1 MGVRYCMGVLSPS
14 PLTKNLLIIDNARE
28 REIGRARGHSA
39 ASLLIFCLWS
49 NNPATSTNLIVSTET
64 LSAANTQTPS
74 DSRHLHGYIL
84 QYILCYIYNMY
95 LCGRRNKITV
105 SNSDSEW
112 SVRQNQLANPLKIDG
127 IHFHRHI
134 DSCPHG
140 SSWGSS
146 VCGEGGGGHNQATQ

>member
-1 MGVRYCMGVLSPS
+1 
-14 PLTKNLLIIDNARE
+14 
-28 REIGRARGHSA
+28 
-39 ASLLIFCLWS
+39 
-49 NNPATSTNLIVSTET
+49 
-64 LSAANTQTPS
+64 
-74 DSRHLHGYIL
+74 
-84 QYILCYIYNMY
+84 MY

-146 VCGEGGGGHNQATQ
+146 VWRGGRGPQSGNSVNLLLTPRPNPQWISLCQRLLI